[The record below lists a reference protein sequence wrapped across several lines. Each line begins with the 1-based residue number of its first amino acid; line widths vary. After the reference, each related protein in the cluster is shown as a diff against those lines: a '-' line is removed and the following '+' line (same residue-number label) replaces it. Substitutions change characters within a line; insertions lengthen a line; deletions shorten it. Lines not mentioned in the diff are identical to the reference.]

1 MRITLHRPHQIGGC
15 ITIIETD
22 GVKVVIDLG
31 SNLPG
36 TNKEELTKAH
46 VEQITSGANAIFF
59 THYHGDHTGLIHL
72 APEGIPQLIGKGGQT
87 YANL

>member
-15 ITIIETD
+15 ITVIETD
-22 GVKVVIDLG
+22 GVKVIIDLG

-36 TNKEELTKAH
+36 SNKEELTKAQ
-46 VEQITSGANAIFF
+46 VEEITAGADAIFF

-72 APEGIPQLIGKGGQT
+72 VPEGIPMLIGKG
-87 YANL
+87 AK